1 MGDRLSD
8 DRIAALVAAARDGRL
23 DDETGGGRRQP
34 AVRRMSFTRPT
45 KFTHDLQRRLRR
57 THETF
62 CRKASSRLATELRLP
77 VDMEIIS
84 LNQHTWANAH
94 AELPPTS
101 LFALL
106 ETKGMGTRMMFCAEH
121 GLIVA
126 VIEVMLGGSL
136 DAPPRERRLSDI
148 DMALARMFFGDLV
161 EDLSAVWQDSAGL
174 GIELGSLESHADAG
188 ELSLVSEPTLAI
200 TCEVRLGGLS
210 TTLTLVVPYRSIE
223 PVADRLA
230 ATGAREGQG
239 GDEARRQMSGA
250 LSAVE
255 LAVRAEV
262 ASVDLPIARIA
273 TLRPGDLIEFNRLA
287 SDGVTL
293 YAGSALLGRG
303 APGQSSG
310 RRAVQFLG
318 PEGGPR

>member
-1 MGDRLSD
+1 
-8 DRIAALVAAARDGRL
+8 
-23 DDETGGGRRQP
+23 
-34 AVRRMSFTRPT
+34 
-45 KFTHDLQRRLRR
+45 
-57 THETF
+57 
-62 CRKASSRLATELRLP
+62 
-77 VDMEIIS
+77 
-84 LNQHTWANAH
+84 
-94 AELPPTS
+94 
-101 LFALL
+101 
-106 ETKGMGTRMMFCAEH
+106 
-121 GLIVA
+121 
-126 VIEVMLGGSL
+126 
-136 DAPPRERRLSDI
+136 
-148 DMALARMFFGDLV
+148 MALARMFFADLV
-161 EDLSAVWQDSAGL
+161 EDLSAVWEDSAGL

-303 APGQSSG
+303 APGQSTG